1 MVALQISAH
10 LKPLHEALIQ
20 VEFPRF
26 ILTPTFDCLMAE
38 HDWDPFWDECLSH
51 ARRMS
56 GVEVLAPEYTGYARD
71 ALGLFIGVVGPSEP
85 QILFNFLQVTLAE
98 FLRSRSSSIDLSP
111 LPPALLRAGYSQ
123 DQIDSLLV
131 HLKRIEL
138 VVPVVLQEGDRVSS
152 LDRLALGV
160 GTAIESEALE
170 KVIQICGRF
179 YAVAK
184 QLRKRYDNRQTLDVN
199 DEYDVQDLFHSLLG
213 LFFDDIR
220 PEEHPRSS
228 TNLPIH
234 TGFLLKKEEIFVQ
247 TKITRRGFTDEAI
260 AEQLRFDIEKY
271 RLHPHCKTLVCFV
284 YDPEGRVKHP
294 KQLKKNWSGNQQGL
308 KVILLISPHS

>member
-1 MVALQISAH
+1 
-10 LKPLHEALIQ
+10 
-20 VEFPRF
+20 
-26 ILTPTFDCLMAE
+26 
-38 HDWDPFWDECLSH
+38 
-51 ARRMS
+51 
-56 GVEVLAPEYTGYARD
+56 
-71 ALGLFIGVVGPSEP
+71 
-85 QILFNFLQVTLAE
+85 
-98 FLRSRSSSIDLSP
+98 
-111 LPPALLRAGYSQ
+111 
-123 DQIDSLLV
+123 V